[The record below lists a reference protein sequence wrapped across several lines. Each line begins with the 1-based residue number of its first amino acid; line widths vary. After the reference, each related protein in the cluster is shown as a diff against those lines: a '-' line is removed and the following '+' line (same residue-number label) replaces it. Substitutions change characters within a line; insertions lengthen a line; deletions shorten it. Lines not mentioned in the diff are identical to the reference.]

1 VSNNPEVYL
10 ELTCKRCGK
19 TQVSGSCPFCQ
30 MPRTL
35 ANTEVGLRLLM
46 LAAGSGDAEV
56 PPRCACDESN
66 QLISAGLSL
75 CDAVASIMF
84 MADWDE
90 LDNTD
95 LPKESLVSEIC
106 VGEMRQ
112 IRSELRNFQKL
123 ATSLLSQ
130 PASAPKTTES

>member
-1 VSNNPEVYL
+1 VNNNPEVYL

-66 QLISAGLSL
+66 RLISAGLSL
-75 CDAVASIMF
+75 CDVVTSL

-90 LDNTD
+90 LDDTD
-95 LPKESLVSEIC
+95 IPDEALVSDIYF
-106 VGEMRQ
+106 GELRQ
-112 IRSELRNFQKL
+112 IRNELSKFQRL
-123 ATSLLSQ
+123 ATRLLAQ
-130 PASAPKTTES
+130 HASAPKTTGS